1 VRELKLVPGGLYT
14 SDVLKVTALV
24 VFVGDAVEIH
34 TRSHL
39 TTMRHGNECSTL
51 ERTGASRM
59 LMWSGTMLH
68 DSWRRIA

>member
-1 VRELKLVPGGLYT
+1 MRELKLVPGGLYT

-34 TRSHL
+34 TR